1 MVGKEN
7 FVHTLFA
14 AALLAAVA
22 VSGGLSGLT
31 GEDTIPSPV
40 SREESREIAR
50 EYDISQPEYRDY
62 QGRNLTLA
70 GTTPYDCP
78 SCYEFAYTFEMQSTE
93 DPWSWI
99 GGRSGYRSGKAWV
112 PVWLPRTG

>member
-1 MVGKEN
+1 MCIRSLRQHSWLPLQFQGA
-7 FVHTLFA
+7 FPA
-14 AALLAAVA
+14 CR
-22 VSGGLSGLT
+22 

-70 GTTPYDCP
+70 GTTPFDCP
-78 SCYEFAYTFEMQSTE
+78 SCYEFPYTFGMQSMKDTLVVTQGTVRVSVRE
-93 DPWSWI
+93 
-99 GGRSGYRSGKAWV
+99 GRV
-112 PVWLPRTG
+112 TGVVASYGMRE